1 MFVPQ
6 TEVLVFV
13 EGREIA
19 RHILGP
25 GVHTFGRSSECSIQ
39 IEAAHV
45 SRQHARLTV
54 GADGSLLLEDL
65 GSANGTFLDGQQ
77 ITAPTP
83 LAPNQSIQI
92 GTATLLIL
100 QSLADAG
107 NDDGIPPEISHAI
120 RY

>member
-1 MFVPQ
+1 MSVPQ

-54 GADGSLLLEDL
+54 
-65 GSANGTFLDGQQ
+65 SANGTFLDGKQ
-77 ITAPTP
+77 IAATTP
-83 LAPNQSIQI
+83 VVPNQSIQI
-92 GTATLLIL
+92 GAATLLVQ
-100 QSLADAG
+100 QSIAAAG
-107 NDDGIPPEISHAI
+107 NGDGIPPEISHAI